1 MENVDQSPRPV
12 RAAGSKKRR
21 LRINIFVIIGIVALV
36 SAALV
41 VYFLVRPDLSDRIV
55 IPFIAHQKPAV
66 DPHLPSSHALSNK
79 LDEVQFDGLFNLSA
93 NPSGVIYEDGLGELI
108 GMDEENVVTVRLEK
122 EKRWHDSYTVTI
134 DDDEVTVGRGPDHT
148 FLARDL
154 AFTLRR
160 IQALG
165 SLSPDYILVSQA
177 IEPLAFE
184 GPDEDNMI
192 RFQFRGDRIWTEADI
207 KEILSFKIL
216 PDNSPMNAITY
227 TVGTASYLALPSV
240 EGVLHYHRTPDG
252 GATIARIVLAPFI
265 DNSTY
270 TTEIRNSSINVLLET
285 PYGSLS
291 PILEDEERYFTK
303 SNISTTF
310 FGVFFN
316 TQRLS
321 REQRVELRRLLESKA
336 ITERFY
342 KVNTPQQRH
351 IVDYKGNRDN
361 YLDYVNHSVFPSTT
375 YFVEEEVVE
384 PVLDASGPDLSILP
398 DTVRIRA
405 SVNHGFRE
413 EITDLLAILND
424 PVVTRNRVQALVVQN
439 AQIVAGN
446 YDAVLVP
453 ITGYRSNF
461 LFDLYDIFLREPNL
475 ETYKINLV
483 VGTNTDG
490 EPQIHPSSFQAN
502 RNFFRLEAHA
512 GSVERDDI
520 HLFLQYLYG
529 FMSTRQ
535 VGDRQ
540 EYARRID
547 QKEHEM
553 ALGAWLFSLPSLA
566 YFSTQFDSTSI
577 DLYGVASQLSTIEKW
592 RENPEP

>member
-1 MENVDQSPRPV
+1 MENVERSPRPI
-12 RAAGSKKRR
+12 RAAGSRR
-21 LRINIFVIIGIVALV
+21 RRFRINIYVIIGIVLLIA
-36 SAALV
+36 AALIT
-41 VYFLVRPDLSDRIV
+41 YFLVHPDLSNRIV
-55 IPFIAHQKPAV
+55 VPYIAHQKPAI
-66 DPHLPSSHALSNK
+66 DPHLPSSNSLADK

-93 NPSGVIYEDGLGELI
+93 NPSGVVYEDGLGELI
-108 GMDEENVVTVRLEK
+108 GIDEDNVVTVRLK
-122 EKRWHDSYTVTI
+122 AEKRWHDSYTVTV
-134 DDDEVTVGRGPDHT
+134 DDDEVTVSRAADHT

-160 IQALG
+160 VQALG

-177 IEPLAFE
+177 IDPLAFE
-184 GPDEDNMI
+184 GPDENNMI
-192 RFQFRGDRIWTEADI
+192 RFPFRGDRIWTEADI

-216 PDNSPMNAITY
+216 PDNSPMNAVTY
-227 TVGTASYLALPSV
+227 TVGTASYLALPAV
-240 EGVLHYHRTPDG
+240 EGVSAYYTTLDG
-252 GATIARIVLAPFI
+252 GASISRIILAPFI

-270 TTEIRNSSINVLLET
+270 TTELRNGSINVLLET

-291 PILEDEERYFTK
+291 SILEDEEEYFIK
-303 SNISTTF
+303 SNISTVF
-310 FGVFFN
+310 FALFFN
-316 TQRLS
+316 TQRLP
-321 REQRVELRRLLESKA
+321 REQRVELRRLLDSRRIA
-336 ITERFY
+336 ERFF

-361 YLDYVNHSVFPSTT
+361 YQDYVNYSVFPSTT
-375 YFVEEEVVE
+375 YFVDEEVVE
-384 PVLDASGPDLSILP
+384 PLRDESRPNLSLLP

-424 PVVTRNRVQALVVQN
+424 PIVTQNRVQALAVQN

-483 VGTNTDG
+483 VGTDPEG
-490 EPQIHPSSFQAN
+490 QPQVHPGSFQAN

-512 GSVERDDI
+512 GSPQRDNI
-520 HLFLQYLYG
+520 HLLLQYVYG

-547 QKEHEM
+547 QLEHEM

-566 YFSTQFDSTSI
+566 YFSTQLDSASI

-592 RENPEP
+592 RENPEH

>member
-108 GMDEENVVTVRLEK
+108 GMDEENVVTVRLKK
-122 EKRWHDSYTVTI
+122 EKRWHDSYTVTM

-270 TTEIRNSSINVLLET
+270 TT
-285 PYGSLS
+285 
-291 PILEDEERYFTK
+291 
-303 SNISTTF
+303 
-310 FGVFFN
+310 
-316 TQRLS
+316 
-321 REQRVELRRLLESKA
+321 
-336 ITERFY
+336 
-342 KVNTPQQRH
+342 
-351 IVDYKGNRDN
+351 
-361 YLDYVNHSVFPSTT
+361 
-375 YFVEEEVVE
+375 
-384 PVLDASGPDLSILP
+384 
-398 DTVRIRA
+398 
-405 SVNHGFRE
+405 
-413 EITDLLAILND
+413 
-424 PVVTRNRVQALVVQN
+424 
-439 AQIVAGN
+439 
-446 YDAVLVP
+446 
-453 ITGYRSNF
+453 
-461 LFDLYDIFLREPNL
+461 
-475 ETYKINLV
+475 
-483 VGTNTDG
+483 
-490 EPQIHPSSFQAN
+490 
-502 RNFFRLEAHA
+502 
-512 GSVERDDI
+512 
-520 HLFLQYLYG
+520 
-529 FMSTRQ
+529 
-535 VGDRQ
+535 
-540 EYARRID
+540 
-547 QKEHEM
+547 
-553 ALGAWLFSLPSLA
+553 
-566 YFSTQFDSTSI
+566 
-577 DLYGVASQLSTIEKW
+577 
-592 RENPEP
+592 